1 VILSRENINYTMM
14 YDMEG
19 LNDDASGGE
28 EKIALMVRSKYSKLF
43 LD

>member
-1 VILSRENINYTMM
+1 
-14 YDMEG
+14 MEG

-43 LD
+43 LDWALNFLVVKTYPGL